1 MSGRRKGET
10 TDKATARD
18 IVRGVMEEIIGPFVQ
33 THRATSERKEA

>member
-18 IVRGVMEEIIGPFVQ
+18 IVRGVMEEIIGPHVQ

>member
-33 THRATSERKEA
+33 THRATTRKELA